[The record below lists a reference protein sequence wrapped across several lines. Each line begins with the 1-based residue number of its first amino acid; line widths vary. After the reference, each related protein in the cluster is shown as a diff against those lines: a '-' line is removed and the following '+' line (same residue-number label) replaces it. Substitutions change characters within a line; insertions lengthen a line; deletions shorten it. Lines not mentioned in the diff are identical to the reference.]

1 MKNDT
6 NITELL
12 HAWQSGSEQAFSDLS
27 EQVYTELHRRAQ
39 KHMSQERAGH
49 TLQATALV
57 NEVFVDLLSIQLDF
71 SDRAHFFR
79 LASTMMRRILVDHA
93 RAQCAAKRG
102 AGARHV
108 TLLDWKVASGFQS
121 HDVIELDAALSA
133 LAKLDKRKA
142 EILELQFFAGSSVQ
156 DIAQFYEVSA
166 RTIERDG
173 QFGKAWLHRELSMA
187 S

>member
-1 MKNDT
+1 M
-6 NITELL
+6 
-12 HAWQSGSEQAFSDLS
+12 
-27 EQVYTELHRRAQ
+27 
-39 KHMSQERAGH
+39 
-49 TLQATALV
+49 
-57 NEVFVDLLSIQLDF
+57 
-71 SDRAHFFR
+71 
-79 LASTMMRRILVDHA
+79 
-93 RAQCAAKRG
+93 
-102 AGARHV
+102 